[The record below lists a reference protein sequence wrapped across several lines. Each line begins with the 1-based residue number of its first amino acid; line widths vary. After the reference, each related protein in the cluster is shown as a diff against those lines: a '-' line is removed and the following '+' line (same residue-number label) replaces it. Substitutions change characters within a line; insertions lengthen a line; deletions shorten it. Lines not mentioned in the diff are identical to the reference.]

1 MVNKL
6 KGIIFDIQRYSIH
19 DGPGIRT
26 LVFMKGC
33 PLRCK
38 WCSNP
43 ESQKSRPE
51 IRFIASKCVGEEKCK
66 APCIKACLP
75 GASSLSQ
82 KGNPKTDREL
92 CQGCGKCAEAC
103 LYGARQLSGWS
114 TTIEELLAEV
124 LKDELFYASS
134 GGGVTVGGGEPIMQV
149 EFTREFLK
157 RCKEYPLATAIETCG
172 YASWEH
178 LQATLEFVDFVYF
191 DIKHMD
197 PVKHKSLTGVS
208 NDLILRNARRLLSAN
223 KAQVVVRVAIVP
235 GCNDSEENIEA
246 TVRFVAKSG
255 GKMIELLP
263 YHRFGVSKYS
273 QLDMEYELKEV
284 QRPTEEHMRR
294 LSKIVKS
301 LGIEEVSGG
310 I

>member
-1 MVNKL
+1 M
-6 KGIIFDIQRYSIH
+6 GIVSDIQRYSIH

-33 PLRCK
+33 PLSCK

-43 ESQKSRPE
+43 EDQKSHPE

-66 APCIKACLP
+66 APCVIACLL
-75 GASSLSQ
+75 GAISLSQ
-82 KGNPKTDREL
+82 EGKPKTDREL

-103 LYGARQLSGWS
+103 LYGARQLSGRS
-114 TTIEELLAEV
+114 ITIEELLAEV
-124 LKDELFYASS
+124 LKDEPFYTSS
-134 GGGVTVGGGEPIMQV
+134 GGGVTVSGGEPIIQF

-157 RCKEYPLATAIETCG
+157 RCKERSLHTAIETCG
-172 YASWEH
+172 YVSWEH
-178 LQATLEFVDFVYF
+178 LQATLEFVDFVYY
-191 DIKHMD
+191 DIKPMD
-197 PVKHKSLTGVS
+197 PVRHKELTGVS
-208 NDLILRNARRLLSAN
+208 NDLILRNARRLLSTN

-235 GCNDSEENIEA
+235 GFNDSGENIEA
-246 TVRFVAKSG
+246 IVRFVAKSG

-284 QRPTEEHMRR
+284 QRPTEEHMQR
-294 LSKIVKS
+294 LRSIVKS
-301 LGIEEVSGG
+301 LGIKEVASELKPF
-310 I
+310 